1 MAPSQLLRLLGITHP
16 IIQAGMARQ
25 YTSAQLVAAVSESGA
40 LGILGCLDRPAHE
53 VVAEIRAIRA
63 LTDRPFGV
71 NFVLHRLDAGAFEAA
86 LAERVPVFSF
96 FRGDPTA
103 AVARAHRAGA
113 VTIHQV
119 TTTQEALQA
128 ARADAD
134 VIAAQ
139 GTEAG
144 AHCGPLPLSAL
155 LPDVIRLIG
164 DRPVIAAG
172 GIVDGRGLAAS
183 VAVGA
188 AGVLMGT
195 RFLATDEAPASP
207 NHKRAILDAGPD
219 STVASGRFDLLWED
233 NRWPG
238 VRVRTLKN
246 RLAHFLATADDAHF
260 AASLEA
266 LRAEIAQAIDVD
278 DPERRPLL
286 AGMGASRIDTILPV
300 HKVVEGMIAEAKT
313 SIAAV

>member
-1 MAPSQLLRLLGITHP
+1 
-16 IIQAGMARQ
+16 MARQ
-25 YTSAQLVAAVSESGA
+25 YTSARLVSAVSESGG

-63 LTDRPFGV
+63 RTDKPFGV
-71 NFVLHRLDAGAFEAA
+71 NFVLHRLDADAFEAA

-119 TTTQEALQA
+119 TTVQEALQA

-144 AHCGPLPLSAL
+144 GHCGPLPLSAL
-155 LPDVIRLIG
+155 LPDVIRVVS

-172 GIVDGRGLAAS
+172 GIVDGRGLAA
-183 VAVGA
+183 AIAMGA
-188 AGVLMGT
+188 TGVLMGT
-195 RFLATDEAPASP
+195 RFLATDEAPASA
-207 NHKRAILDAGPD
+207 NHKRAIIDAGPE
-219 STVASGRFDLLWED
+219 STVASDRFDLLWEEK
-233 NRWPG
+233 RWPG
-238 VRVRTLKN
+238 VRVRALKN
-246 RLAHFLATADDAHF
+246 RLAHFLTIADDAHF

-266 LRAEIAQAIDVD
+266 LRGAMAQAIDVD
-278 DPERRPLL
+278 DAERRPLL
-286 AGMGASRIDTILPV
+286 AGMGASRIDTILPARQ
-300 HKVVEGMIAEAKT
+300 VVDAVIGETEALVGALYAT
-313 SIAAV
+313 PGASQ